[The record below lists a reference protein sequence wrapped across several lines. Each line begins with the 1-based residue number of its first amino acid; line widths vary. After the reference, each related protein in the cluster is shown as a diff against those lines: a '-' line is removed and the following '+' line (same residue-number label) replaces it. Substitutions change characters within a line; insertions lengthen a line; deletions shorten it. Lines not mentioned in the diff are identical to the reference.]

1 MSFSS
6 EIKQELNKNTKLS
19 NKELVKYELIGYLI
33 SGNID
38 MPEKN
43 AIRFST
49 ESDYNINRFS
59 KLLANLQ
66 IDHKIE
72 ISGKNFVVSLKKK
85 AIQEIVKIEEKEIF
99 LKNEIQQENSRR
111 SLENQKNN
119 ESNKSNE
126 NNEENLKSLIIGAF
140 MGSGSINNPEK
151 KYHLEIDFENE
162 ENLEK
167 IKDVLEK
174 LGIRTK
180 KMITENKKSIYIK
193 EGEEISKFLALIGAN
208 KAVMKFEDI
217 RIQKEMRGKV
227 NRLVN
232 CETANLNKT
241 INASIEQIAAIK
253 KLKETGKFNKLN
265 DNLKEIANLRL
276 ENPDMPLVELGKR
289 LKEPVGKSGVN
300 YRLKKIMELANE

>member
-38 MPEKN
+38 ILERN
-43 AIRFST
+43 IIRFST

-59 KLLANLQ
+59 KLLSNLK
-66 IDHKIE
+66 IEHNIE
-72 ISGKNFVVSLKKK
+72 ISGKNFIVSFKKNS
-85 AIQEIVKIEEKEIF
+85 IQEFVKIDEKQIF
-99 LKNEIQQENSRR
+99 LKGNIQYE
-111 SLENQKNN
+111 K
-119 ESNKSNE
+119 
-126 NNEENLKSLIIGAF
+126 NEENLKTLVIGVF

-151 KYHLEIDFENE
+151 KYHLEIIFGNE
-162 ENLEK
+162 ENLKEIRK
-167 IKDVLEK
+167 ILEK
-174 LGIRTK
+174 LGIKTK

-208 KAVMKFEDI
+208 KAVMRFEDI

-276 ENPDMPLVELGKR
+276 ENPDMPLIELGKKLR
-289 LKEPVGKSGVN
+289 QPVGKSGVN

>member
-38 MPEKN
+38 ILERN
-43 AIRFST
+43 IIRFST

-59 KLLANLQ
+59 KLLYNLK
-66 IDHKIE
+66 IEHNIE
-72 ISGKNFVVSLKKK
+72 ISGKNFIVSFKKNS
-85 AIQEIVKIEEKEIF
+85 IQEFVKIDEKQIF
-99 LKNEIQQENSRR
+99 LKGNIQYE
-111 SLENQKNN
+111 K
-119 ESNKSNE
+119 
-126 NNEENLKSLIIGAF
+126 NEENLKTLVIGVF

-151 KYHLEIDFENE
+151 KYHLEIIFGNE
-162 ENLEK
+162 ENLKEIRK
-167 IKDVLEK
+167 ILEK
-174 LGIRTK
+174 LGIKTK

-208 KAVMKFEDI
+208 KAVMRFEDI

-253 KLKETGKFNKLN
+253 KLKETGKINKLN

-276 ENPDMPLVELGKR
+276 ENPDMPLIELGKKLR
-289 LKEPVGKSGVN
+289 QPVGKSGVN

>member
-85 AIQEIVKIEEKEIF
+85 AIQEIVTIEEKEIF
-99 LKNEIQQENSRR
+99 LKNEIQQENSRK
-111 SLENQKNN
+111 SLENKKNN